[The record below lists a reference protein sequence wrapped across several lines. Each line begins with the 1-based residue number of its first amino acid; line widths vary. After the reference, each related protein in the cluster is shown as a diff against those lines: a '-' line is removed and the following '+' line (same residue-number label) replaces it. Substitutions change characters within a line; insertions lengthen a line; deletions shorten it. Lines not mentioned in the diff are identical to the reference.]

1 MERQVRPG
9 SKIPNRNIRESYRRR
24 LLPPRGRPRR
34 PDGRVGLR
42 IGLLAVLGRG
52 RPLPRARRG
61 DGPLQGLLWRPDADR
76 VGQPGGAGRGGRLRL
91 AAVARLGPGRRPL
104 LIHTASGLA
113 LDDRGQRTS
122 EGNTVWLYEP
132 NGGPAQAWLLA
143 GPAIPRTVDD
153 GSYRL
158 AAALDARM
166 AVSASASG
174 CSLSSG
180 AGALSLERDGATG
193 LYRVSSG
200 GLMLT
205 ESGNRAVLAEA
216 DGSASQLW
224 RVSALG
230 GGRYSFTPPP
240 GWRWTTGGSGP
251 RRATRYGSTSPT
263 GARPGVG
270 PYLVCK
276 IFQILFDNL
285 PK

>member
-1 MERQVRPG
+1 MA
-9 SKIPNRNIRESYRRR
+9 
-24 LLPPRGRPRR
+24 
-34 PDGRVGLR
+34 LR
-42 IGLLAVLGRG
+42 A
-52 RPLPRARRG
+52 
-61 DGPLQGLLWRPDADR
+61 
-76 VGQPGGAGRGGRLRL
+76 
-91 AAVARLGPGRRPL
+91 
-104 LIHTASGLA
+104 
-113 LDDRGQRTS
+113 QR
-122 EGNTVWLYEP
+122 
-132 NGGPAQAWLLA
+132 GPAQAWLLA

-230 GGRYSFTPPP
+230 GGRYSFTSASGLALDDRGQRTSEGNTVWLYEPN
-240 GWRWTTGGSGP
+240 GGP
-251 RRATRYGSTSPT
+251 AQAWVLT
-263 GARPGVG
+263 
-270 PYLVCK
+270 
-276 IFQILFDNL
+276 
-285 PK
+285 

>member
-61 DGPLQGLLWRPDADR
+61 DGPLQGLLGRPDADR
-76 VGQPGGAGRGGRLRL
+76 VGQPGGLAEADGSASQLWRVSALGGGRYSF
-91 AAVARLGPGRRPL
+91 
-104 LIHTASGLA
+104 TSASGLA

-205 ESGNRAVLAEA
+205 ESGNRVDWPRRTAPPRSCGASRPWAEA
-216 DGSASQLW
+216 ATHS
-224 RVSALG
+224 R
-230 GGRYSFTPPP
+230 PPP

-263 GARPGVG
+263 GG
-270 PYLVCK
+270 PPRHGS
-276 IFQILFDNL
+276 L
-285 PK
+285 PSLQDLSNTF